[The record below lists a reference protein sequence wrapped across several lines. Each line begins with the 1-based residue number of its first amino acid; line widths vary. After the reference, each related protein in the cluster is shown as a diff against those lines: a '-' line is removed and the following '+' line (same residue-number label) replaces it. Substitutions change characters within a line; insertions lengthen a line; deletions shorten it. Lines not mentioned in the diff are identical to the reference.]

1 LSLFSGCGG
10 CSLGLKQ
17 AGFAVKLAADIDADP
32 CETYAVNLGRE
43 TLWPVDLSHVQ
54 PEELL
59 GRSGLDP
66 SELDIIVG
74 GPPCQGF
81 SSAGNKDWAD
91 PRNSLLKKFVE
102 IVTSLQP
109 TWFIMENVEGLLT
122 AKDGFFTIEAIARF
136 LEAGYWVKA
145 KKVYM
150 EQYGLPQKRKRVFV
164 VGNLEQC
171 QFEFPPITYH
181 NSNQLSL
188 FDLHPQ
194 LSILDAIGDLP
205 AASES
210 GIVVYDRS
218 GYGPLRRQDGKPV
231 LHHQLKQVNS
241 LTQQRIN
248 LLAPGATM
256 KDLPKHLQHA
266 SFNRRAT
273 RRVMD
278 GTPTEKRGG
287 APNGLKRLLAKEPS
301 LTITSASPRE
311 FVHPIENRLLTLR
324 EGARLQSFPDWYE
337 FQGSWSSI
345 ATQIGNAIP
354 PMFMKLLAT
363 YIGAIATW
371 EAKRNSPGRWLGIDA
386 TKSRG
391 KSSKLAKMLAEL
403 DRKTYNYVR

>member
-1 LSLFSGCGG
+1 MSLTMINALSLFSGCGG

-17 AGFAVKLAADIDADP
+17 AGFAVKLAADIDADS

-43 TLWPVDLSHVQ
+43 TLRRVYLSHVQ

-66 SELDIIVG
+66 TVPEKSELDIIVG

-109 TWFIMENVEGLLT
+109 TWFIMENIEGLLT

-150 EQYGLPQKRKRVFV
+150 EEYGLPQKRKRVFV

-188 FDLHPQ
+188 FDF
-194 LSILDAIGDLP
+194 SRSAAIGTLSYPSSTPLGTCQQLP
-205 AASES
+205 
-210 GIVVYDRS
+210 
-218 GYGPLRRQDGKPV
+218 
-231 LHHQLKQVNS
+231 H
-241 LTQQRIN
+241 
-248 LLAPGATM
+248 
-256 KDLPKHLQHA
+256 
-266 SFNRRAT
+266 
-273 RRVMD
+273 RV
-278 GTPTEKRGG
+278 
-287 APNGLKRLLAKEPS
+287 
-301 LTITSASPRE
+301 
-311 FVHPIENRLLTLR
+311 
-324 EGARLQSFPDWYE
+324 W
-337 FQGSWSSI
+337 
-345 ATQIGNAIP
+345 
-354 PMFMKLLAT
+354 
-363 YIGAIATW
+363 
-371 EAKRNSPGRWLGIDA
+371 
-386 TKSRG
+386 
-391 KSSKLAKMLAEL
+391 
-403 DRKTYNYVR
+403 

>member
-1 LSLFSGCGG
+1 MINALSLFSGCGG

-17 AGFAVKLAADIDADP
+17 AGFAVKLAADIDADS

-43 TLWPVDLSHVQ
+43 TLRRVYLSHVQ

-66 SELDIIVG
+66 TVPEKSELDIIVG

-109 TWFIMENVEGLLT
+109 TWFIMEKIEGLLT

-150 EQYGLPQKRKRVFV
+150 EEYGLPQKRKRVFV

-188 FDLHPQ
+188 FDFSRSDRHPQ
-194 LSILDAIGDLP
+194 LSILNAIGDLP
-205 AASES
+205 AASAS
-210 GIVVYDRS
+210 GMVVYDES
-218 GYGPLRRQDGKPV
+218 GYNPLPRQDGKPV
-231 LHHQLKQVNS
+231 LHYQLKQVNS

-256 KDLPKHLQHA
+256 
-266 SFNRRAT
+266 N
-273 RRVMD
+273 
-278 GTPTEKRGG
+278 
-287 APNGLKRLLAKEPS
+287 
-301 LTITSASPRE
+301 
-311 FVHPIENRLLTLR
+311 
-324 EGARLQSFPDWYE
+324 
-337 FQGSWSSI
+337 
-345 ATQIGNAIP
+345 
-354 PMFMKLLAT
+354 
-363 YIGAIATW
+363 
-371 EAKRNSPGRWLGIDA
+371 
-386 TKSRG
+386 
-391 KSSKLAKMLAEL
+391 
-403 DRKTYNYVR
+403 